1 MEDLLNDLSDGDGDE
16 SIDFSPPPISS
27 HQAATG
33 FEAEFTET
41 VIIDDD
47 GSNMAQSNRALGVV
61 AKS

>member
-33 FEAEFTET
+33 FESEFTET

-47 GSNMAQSNRALGVV
+47 GSNMA
-61 AKS
+61 